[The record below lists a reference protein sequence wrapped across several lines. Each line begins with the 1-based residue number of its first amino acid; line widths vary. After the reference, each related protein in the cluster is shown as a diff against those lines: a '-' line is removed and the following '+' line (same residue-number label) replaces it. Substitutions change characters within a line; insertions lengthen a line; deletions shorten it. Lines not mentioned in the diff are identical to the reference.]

1 MMRVWRWF
9 GWMIVAVMLMPIA
22 WANLG
27 PPSYGGQVTAEPIGI
42 EDIEITRET
51 LTIDLRPI
59 AQKDLAQVEAVY
71 HLQNEGDEK
80 QLDLLFALGTLGT
93 ENFQVWLNDQVIT
106 SQPAPN
112 APLPQNWE
120 APEYTPGIDNQP
132 LDYLRH
138 STQVTPMAL
147 SVTIPPRK
155 QNLKVQYSAQTATH
169 LLGKPTIYHQFAYVL
184 APAKAW
190 SAFGGLDVTIYLPPK
205 WQVATTP
212 EFTRKGD
219 ILTGQ
224 FTELPGNAIALTI
237 QAPVGW
243 AYYPV
248 KYGSQV
254 LLGLVWLGG
263 LGLGWRLG
271 HTKGKQLTSPKPAR
285 LQAWPWSLGF
295 GLVWGMTLLGIGWLA
310 IYSPNWMLPAGQI
323 SRYGYGQG
331 FALLGVMGLSLLS
344 VVLGFIVVWVAANR
358 SQPFKKAS

>member
-1 MMRVWRWF
+1 MFSRVQVMTRIWRWF
-9 GWMIVAVMLMPIA
+9 GWLIVVVMLIPAA

-51 LTIDLRPI
+51 LTLDLRPI

-112 APLPQNWE
+112 APFPPNWE
-120 APEYTPGIDNQP
+120 VPEYTPGIDNQP

-138 STQVTPMAL
+138 SPPVTPMAL
-147 SVTIPPRK
+147 TVTIPPRK
-155 QNLKVQYSAQTATH
+155 QDLKVRYAAQTATH

-219 ILTGQ
+219 VLTGQ
-224 FTELPGNAIALTI
+224 FTELPGDAIALTM
-237 QAPVGW
+237 QAPIGW

-248 KYGSQV
+248 KYGSQG
-254 LLGLVWLGG
+254 LLGLAWLAG
-263 LGLGWRLG
+263 LVFGWRLG
-271 HTKGKQLTSPKPAR
+271 RKKGKQLANPKTDSSTSMVLVFRIWPCLGNGTLRHR
-285 LQAWPWSLGF
+285 LVSHLQPQLDAPGRPSEPIWLWSRLRHHRCDGRA
-295 GLVWGMTLLGIGWLA
+295 TA
-310 IYSPNWMLPAGQI
+310 HS
-323 SRYGYGQG
+323 S
-331 FALLGVMGLSLLS
+331 S
-344 VVLGFIVVWVAANR
+344 
-358 SQPFKKAS
+358 